1 MEVKEVVSKVVD
13 KAIETFDQVRNA
25 VGGDQNEQTR
35 QGTQPHA
42 LREQSRPSVNKDEPA
57 AFANPVEAGAKKPS
71 EYIEGIPMPAS
82 ERERIQPGSDQSCA
96 GNVNVRSGSAPHTE
110 VEQMRP
116 AVNKDEPGASAN
128 ACESGAKKASED
140 VTGVRMP

>member
-1 MEVKEVVSKVVD
+1 MEVREAVSKVVD

-25 VGGDQNEQTR
+25 VGGDREDQTR
-35 QGTQPHA
+35 QETQPDA
-42 LREQSRPSVNKDEPA
+42 AREQSRPAVNKDEPA

-71 EYIEGIPMPAS
+71 DDVQGVPMPAS

-110 VEQMRP
+110 VEQLRP
-116 AVNKDEPGASAN
+116 AVNKDEPGAFAN